1 VTGARLPGALVL
13 LLCTVII
20 PLLVIMATYY
30 VLLPL
35 AFAIPPLVATAFSRF
50 VLRATGTPLPE
61 PNKPTEERLHEKRS
75 G

>member
-1 VTGARLPGALVL
+1 
-13 LLCTVII
+13 
-20 PLLVIMATYY
+20 MATYY